1 MNSCPECG
9 AKVAENHKFCIECG
23 QPLAG
28 EQAAP
33 AAADKITG
41 GLSNYTQYFLLHLKD
56 PLATLRQEQVDSFV
70 EGLASIGLFTF
81 MMFLFFYTSVK
92 KATPRIPFLDLPVGS
107 YAVGYGL
114 LYFGLLVGLGYAIG
128 ALVLYNNNN
137 YERQTVVA
145 KYGSMFVVPAVIA
158 LAALVLGSASVGWG
172 IALIALGLI
181 AVISSSVHTLYYL
194 DQAREKIN
202 PAYCALG
209 LQMVFLIINY
219 AIGKKFVSHL
229 ISAIRFW

>member
-1 MNSCPECG
+1 
-9 AKVAENHKFCIECG
+9 
-23 QPLAG
+23 
-28 EQAAP
+28 
-33 AAADKITG
+33 
-41 GLSNYTQYFLLHLKD
+41 
-56 PLATLRQEQVDSFV
+56 
-70 EGLASIGLFTF
+70 
-81 MMFLFFYTSVK
+81 MMFLLFYTSVK
-92 KATPRIPFLDLPVGS
+92 KATARIPFLDLPIGS

-194 DQAREKIN
+194 DQTGENKPGLLCPR
-202 PAYCALG
+202 

-219 AIGKKFVSHL
+219 AIGKKFVSHPFL
-229 ISAIRFW
+229 HKFW